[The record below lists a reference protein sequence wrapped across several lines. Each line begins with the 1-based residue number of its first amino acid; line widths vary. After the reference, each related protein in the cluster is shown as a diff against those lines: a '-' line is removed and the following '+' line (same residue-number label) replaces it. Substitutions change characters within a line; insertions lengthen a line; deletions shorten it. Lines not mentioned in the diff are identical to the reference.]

1 LFWKVKKKPLL
12 KGGEGEGE
20 GEGEDT
26 TDEVRK
32 T

>member
-20 GEGEDT
+20 GEDT